1 MNDLVCFGRIGIIVF
16 KILLSA
22 KDISRSRGTR
32 TKIIN
37 SMLVKFRTPIIVEA
51 LITVTA
57 IKTKKKKKN
66 DEKRKKSEKKM
77 LEPDS

>member
-1 MNDLVCFGRIGIIVF
+1 
-16 KILLSA
+16 
-22 KDISRSRGTR
+22 
-32 TKIIN
+32 
-37 SMLVKFRTPIIVEA
+37 MLVKFRTPIIVEA

-66 DEKRKKSEKKM
+66 EEKRKKSEKKM